1 MTNQNVSTKKVPVP
15 SKLIFKT
22 FSDYL
27 KHVEKTMGEIH
38 VGVSTSSKGK
48 K

>member
-1 MTNQNVSTKKVPVP
+1 MSGTKRVPLP
-15 SKLIFKT
+15 TKLVFKT

-38 VGVSTSSKGK
+38 LGVLSSVKGK

>member
-1 MTNQNVSTKKVPVP
+1 MSDKKRIPMP
-15 SKLIFKT
+15 TKLIFKT

-38 VGVSTSSKGK
+38 LGVLSSSKGK